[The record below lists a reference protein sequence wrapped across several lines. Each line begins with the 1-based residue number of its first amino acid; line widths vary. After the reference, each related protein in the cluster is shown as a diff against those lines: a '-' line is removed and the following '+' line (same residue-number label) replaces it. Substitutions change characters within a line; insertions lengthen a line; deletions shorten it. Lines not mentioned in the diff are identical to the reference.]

1 MFKREFNSDGLL
13 LCKIQVQI
21 FENSVDKMKCDSE
34 TFVKNFM
41 NSEIVKM
48 LDSEGILETN
58 YQWRDVLDFFNDEF
72 IVGDFEEVK
81 YSKYEMYWIGHLYRY
96 YSFIY
101 MLSSDLIYRI
111 AKPNDLRGLCLSE
124 YTLNSSHILETTFQ
138 RLLNAYALKCLLKD
152 PRELRHLNAE
162 EIKNL
167 KKGQMIKVI
176 FKDGYYIDGF
186 VERIE
191 EDEEYDYE
199 WTVSIDLLDRDTGFY
214 ILASEIDEIII
225 LDE

>member
-1 MFKREFNSDGLL
+1 MFKRDFNSDGLL
-13 LCKIQVQI
+13 LCKIQAQI
-21 FENSVDKMKCDSE
+21 FENSVDKMECDSE
-34 TFVKNFM
+34 TFVKKFM

-48 LDSEGILETN
+48 LDSESILNTD
-58 YQWRDVLDFFNDEF
+58 YQWRDVLGFFDDE
-72 IVGDFEEVK
+72 IIGGYKGVK
-81 YSKYEMYWIGHLYRY
+81 YSKYEMYRIGHLYRY
-96 YSFIY
+96 YSFLY
-101 MLSSDLIYRI
+101 MLPSNLIYKI

-124 YTLNSSHILETTFQ
+124 YTLNSSHILETTFK

-162 EIKNL
+162 EIENL
-167 KKGQMIKVI
+167 KRGQMIKVI